1 MINKIKKE
9 LERFLAKIS
18 DRLFKTTKFDTF
30 QRKYSKIY
38 DNKYVFLENQ
48 FSFVHVPRTGG
59 TTVHNFLLANS
70 KDFFGGVHSAVSLS
84 CNPNK
89 FKYITIIRD
98 PIDRVYSFYLIQK
111 KFEKLPFHLHAK
123 KGLEYFI
130 KNVWSVR
137 NGMCK
142 FINGN
147 LDIDLDEKLFE
158 ISNKNLKNF
167 YFVIDFNNLESDL
180 RFLSKKLDIKVDNI
194 EYKNSYITQKEKLE
208 ENDVE
213 LITKFNTFDIKLYK
227 EFLKSKQ

>member
-9 LERFLAKIS
+9 FERFVAKIS
-18 DRLFKTTKFDTF
+18 DRLLKTTKFDTF

-59 TTVHNFLLANS
+59 TTVHNFLLENS

-98 PIDRVYSFYLIQK
+98 PIDRVYSYYLIQK

-180 RFLSKKLDIKVDNI
+180 RLLSKKLDIKVDNI
-194 EYKNSYITQKEKLE
+194 EYKNSYITQKEKLD

>member
-9 LERFLAKIS
+9 FERFVAKIS

-38 DNKYVFLENQ
+38 DNRYVFLENQ

-59 TTVHNFLLANS
+59 TTVHNFLLENS

-89 FKYITIIRD
+89 YKYITIIRD

-111 KFEKLPFHLHAK
+111 KFDKLPFHLHAK
-123 KGLEYFI
+123 EGLEYFI

-158 ISNKNLKNF
+158 ISNKKSQKFLFCN
-167 YFVIDFNNLESDL
+167 
-180 RFLSKKLDIKVDNI
+180 RF
-194 EYKNSYITQKEKLE
+194 
-208 ENDVE
+208 
-213 LITKFNTFDIKLYK
+213 
-227 EFLKSKQ
+227 

>member
-1 MINKIKKE
+1 M
-9 LERFLAKIS
+9 
-18 DRLFKTTKFDTF
+18 
-30 QRKYSKIY
+30 
-38 DNKYVFLENQ
+38 
-48 FSFVHVPRTGG
+48 
-59 TTVHNFLLANS
+59 
-70 KDFFGGVHSAVSLS
+70 SLS

-89 FKYITIIRD
+89 YKYITIIRD

-111 KFEKLPFHLHAK
+111 KFDKLPFHLHAK
-123 KGLEYFI
+123 EGLEYFI

-194 EYKNSYITQKEKLE
+194 EYRNSYITQKEKLE
-208 ENDVE
+208 KNDVE
-213 LITKFNTFDIKLYK
+213 LITKFNTFD
-227 EFLKSKQ
+227 

>member
-1 MINKIKKE
+1 MII
-9 LERFLAKIS
+9 
-18 DRLFKTTKFDTF
+18 DM
-30 QRKYSKIY
+30 
-38 DNKYVFLENQ
+38 FLENQ

-59 TTVHNFLLANS
+59 TTVHNFLLENS

-89 FKYITIIRD
+89 YKYITIIRD

-111 KFEKLPFHLHAK
+111 KFDKLPFHLHAK
-123 KGLEYFI
+123 EGLEYFI

-167 YFVIDFNNLESDL
+167 YFVIDFNNLETDL
-180 RFLSKKLDIKVDNI
+180 KSLSKKLDIKVANI

-208 ENDVE
+208 EKDVE
-213 LITKFNTFDIKLYK
+213 LITKYNKFDIKLYK
-227 EFLKSKQ
+227 EYLKSK

>member
-1 MINKIKKE
+1 MINKIIKE
-9 LERFLAKIS
+9 FERFVAKIS

-38 DNKYVFLENQ
+38 DNRYVFRKSIQ
-48 FSFVHVPRTGG
+48 FCSRTKNGG
-59 TTVHNFLLANS
+59 TTVHNFLLENS

-111 KFEKLPFHLHAK
+111 KFEKLPFHLHIPF
-123 KGLEYFI
+123 LTLQTFLI
-130 KNVWSVR
+130 KYSKPFFA
-137 NGMCK
+137 CK

-167 YFVIDFNNLESDL
+167 YFVIDFNNLETDL
-180 RFLSKKLDIKVDNI
+180 KSLSKKLDIKVANI

-208 ENDVE
+208 QKDVE
-213 LITKFNTFDIKLYK
+213 LITKYNKFDIKLYK
-227 EFLKSKQ
+227 EYLKSK